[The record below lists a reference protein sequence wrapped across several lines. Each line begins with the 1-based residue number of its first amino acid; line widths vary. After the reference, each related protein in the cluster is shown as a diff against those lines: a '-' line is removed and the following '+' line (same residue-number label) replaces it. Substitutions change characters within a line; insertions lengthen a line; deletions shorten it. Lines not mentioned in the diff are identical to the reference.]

1 MSRNRFVLILVSPTT
16 HNRSVA
22 SRRSCRGRA
31 FASSELVLNLASVS
45 HTVQILVLLG
55 VHVHSSTPHIAD
67 HRTSMHYMQPP
78 VRSLPQQSW
87 RSRSGSVHVFGMRA
101 LRGRG
106 VGSGKIKYVVFWST
120 RVHTQII
127 LYSVECTRSAAL
139 EGGAGL
145 TRQVQRAG
153 VEPLKGGVQDGH
165 LRVTGLGFGG
175 WVRSRVRFYQ
185 GLGLRRGCVQDGHL
199 LSEAALGRGLCG
211 LVEAGACGG
220 EQARD
225 RGPPA
230 LRVPG

>member
-1 MSRNRFVLILVSPTT
+1 
-16 HNRSVA
+16 
-22 SRRSCRGRA
+22 
-31 FASSELVLNLASVS
+31 
-45 HTVQILVLLG
+45 
-55 VHVHSSTPHIAD
+55 
-67 HRTSMHYMQPP
+67 MHYMQPP
-78 VRSLPQQSW
+78 VRPLPQQSW
-87 RSRSGSVHVFGMRA
+87 QSGSVHVFGMRA
-101 LRGRG
+101 LCAGAGRV
-106 VGSGKIKYVVFWST
+106 VGKLNMSCWST

-127 LYSVECTRSAAL
+127 QYSVECTRSAAL

-185 GLGLRRGCVQDGHL
+185 GLGLRRGCFQDGHL

>member
-1 MSRNRFVLILVSPTT
+1 
-16 HNRSVA
+16 
-22 SRRSCRGRA
+22 
-31 FASSELVLNLASVS
+31 
-45 HTVQILVLLG
+45 
-55 VHVHSSTPHIAD
+55 
-67 HRTSMHYMQPP
+67 MQPP
-78 VRSLPQQSW
+78 VRPLPQQSW
-87 RSRSGSVHVFGMRA
+87 QSGSVHVFGMRA
-101 LRGRG
+101 LCA
-106 VGSGKIKYVVFWST
+106 GSGKIKYVVLVICWST

-127 LYSVECTRSAAL
+127 QYSVECTRSAAL

-185 GLGLRRGCVQDGHL
+185 GLGLRRGCFQDGHL

-225 RGPPA
+225 GGPPA

>member
-1 MSRNRFVLILVSPTT
+1 MLAVVAAVAE
-16 HNRSVA
+16 RS
-22 SRRSCRGRA
+22 
-31 FASSELVLNLASVS
+31 LVLNLAYC
-45 HTVQILVLLG
+45 TVQILDVWAYTFTRDTSPIIGHQCTTCSRPFGPCLSRAGSRGACTFLG
-55 VHVHSSTPHIAD
+55 CA
-67 HRTSMHYMQPP
+67 
-78 VRSLPQQSW
+78 LA
-87 RSRSGSVHVFGMRA
+87 RA
-101 LRGRG
+101 RGGFRV
-106 VGSGKIKYVVFWST
+106 VGKLNMSCWST

-127 LYSVECTRSAAL
+127 QYSVECTRSAAL